1 MVNVSLWPAV
11 WIPIPALP
19 PRPLACHGSSS
30 LPSQL
35 EVISLGTAPAHL
47 GTQSVVAMTT
57 FEKKGKGPH
66 FYSSFCGVRWVLHRA
81 LCRT

>member
-1 MVNVSLWPAV
+1 MPLAGV

-19 PRPLACHGSSS
+19 PRPLACHGFRS

-35 EVISLGTAPAHL
+35 EVISLRTAAAHL

-66 FYSSFCGVRWVLHRA
+66 FYSSFFAVRWVLHGV